1 MVSVLE
7 SVIGLVCSSAVLR
20 EVLDIVGIEIVDESV
35 DVEIGTL
42 WDVMGT
48 EVVFRMVRDDEQ
60 AIDWVVTMMLGLGM
74 MLLDGTGLHIY
85 LLSKLV
91 AKVLILAVIY
101 P

>member
-7 SVIGLVCSSAVLR
+7 SVIELVCSSTVFR
-20 EVLDIVGIEIVDESV
+20 GVLDIVGIEIVDKSI
-35 DVEIGTL
+35 DVEIGRV
-42 WDVMGT
+42 WEVIGT
-48 EVVFRMVRDDEQ
+48 EVIFEIVRDDVQ
-60 AIDWVVTMMLGLGM
+60 VIDWVGTMMLGLGM

-91 AKVLILAVIY
+91 AKVLILAVIS